1 MIYVL
6 DASALM
12 AVISGERGAERVLAA
27 DRGSEISIVNVS
39 EVMTTVVE
47 RGGDPWIVT
56 RLLEDMGLRTRSFRE
71 WHAIEVAK
79 LRPATKPFGLGFGD
93 RACLAQGR
101 ASGRPVLT
109 GDHDWAKL
117 DIGIEIELFREKR

>member
-12 AVISGERGAERVLAA
+12 AVISGERGAERVLAV
-27 DRGSEISIVNVS
+27 DRRSEISIVNVS

-56 RLLEDMGLRTRSFRE
+56 QLLNDMSLWTRSFRE
-71 WHAIEVAK
+71 WHAVEAAK
-79 LRPATKPFGLGFGD
+79 LRPSTKPFGLGFGD
-93 RACLAQGR
+93 RACLAQAR
-101 ASGRPVLT
+101 ASGWTVLT
-109 GDHDWAKL
+109 GDHEWAKL
-117 DIGIEIELFREKR
+117 DVGIRIEMFREKR